1 MACQIYNSYIGFV
14 YSSFK
19 TEENVQVVKSIPVE
33 RMMIETGIYSNL
45 YSCAPEPEL
54 RYILLEPETPAKTPA
69 DKIIKS

>member
-1 MACQIYNSYIGFV
+1 MPCQIYNNYIGFV

-45 YSCAPEPEL
+45 
-54 RYILLEPETPAKTPA
+54 
-69 DKIIKS
+69 